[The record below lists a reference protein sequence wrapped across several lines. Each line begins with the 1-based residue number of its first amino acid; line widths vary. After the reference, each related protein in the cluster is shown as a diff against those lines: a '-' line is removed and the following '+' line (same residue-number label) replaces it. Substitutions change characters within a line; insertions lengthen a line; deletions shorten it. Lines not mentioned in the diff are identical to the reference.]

1 MGIKGIPNQIKVAKS
16 TYDVVWQRQIVVGH
30 DNSLADGYC
39 DSVAKIIYLRIGMG
53 KRLAFK
59 TLIHELG
66 HALSDEY
73 GVQIPHRLLSDLEA
87 PLEALLRVNRWL

>member
-1 MGIKGIPNQIKVAKS
+1 MVRGIPNHIRIGRAQ
-16 TYDVVWQRQIVVGH
+16 YDVVWQRKILVGS